1 MDAITYAK
9 NSKINV
15 KYIPSSNVT
24 NAYPI
29 HQLLKISRE
38 KIVDD
43 ISADESPV
51 EILSTYCDADS
62 SRINYTSQF
71 YETPI
76 IEFSDSQE
84 NLVDKI
90 LCLNPKQIGVVNPN
104 IDSLFDYGNQIHYL
118 ICKYSLLNVFED
130 NNDELDARLPVKNNK
145 VKYFNTEN
153 RNYVGYGSLNLNNIL
168 FSSLLFRFNLTGFE
182 LENLSFNPN
191 ISTIYELEKVCSL
204 PYKTDYTKNFPSSVS
219 GSYYILSGST
229 GDFVIVN
236 TENINGFT
244 MVESPFNISPYVS
257 IFNENIIVDR
267 TNPLWDSSFKLTI
280 QKDIHY
286 SNAGNDITYLNPTT
300 NLSSLDDL
308 LKNIYSWKS
317 CLIVLEKENT
327 LWNTSN
333 TTKPRHSYEF
343 LLLVGLKTR
352 DYKLTEK
359 IESMFYITAGD
370 NYINSDKFSKKDIFF
385 IKSSLKKMLSTYKPD
400 KVHFFDLSSSDYGN
414 ICQNGL
420 LFGMQSKLQ
429 DYIIDMIN
437 KKDNQFVKTSSKI
450 ENLYEL
456 FEQL

>member
-9 NSKINV
+9 KNKINV
-15 KYIPSSNVT
+15 KYIPPSNAT
-24 NAYPI
+24 SAYPI

-38 KIVDD
+38 KTFDD
-43 ISADESPV
+43 ISADEFPFDVISN
-51 EILSTYCDADS
+51 YCNADS
-62 SRINYTSQF
+62 SRINYVSQF
-71 YETPI
+71 YENPI

-90 LCLNPKQIGVVNPN
+90 LCLNPKQIGIVNPN
-104 IDSLFDYGNQIHYL
+104 IDILFDYGNQLHYL
-118 ICKYSLLNVFED
+118 VSKYSLLNVFED
-130 NNDELDARLPVKNNK
+130 NNDELEARLPMKNNR
-145 VKYFNTEN
+145 VKYFNPDN
-153 RNYVGYGSLNLNNIL
+153 RKYIGYGNLNLNNIL
-168 FSSLLFRFNLTGFE
+168 FSSLLFRFRLTGFE

-191 ISTIYELEKVCSL
+191 LSSLYDLENVLSI

-219 GSYYILSGST
+219 GSYYQLSGSN
-229 GDFVIVN
+229 GDFVIIN

-244 MVESPFNISPYVS
+244 IVESPFNISPYTS

-267 TNPLWDSSFKLTI
+267 TNPLWDSAFKLTI

-286 SNAGNDITYLNPTT
+286 SSAGNDITYLNT
-300 NLSSLDDL
+300 NTDLSSLDDL

-333 TTKPRHSYEF
+333 TTKPRHTYEF

-352 DYKLTEK
+352 GYKLTEK

-385 IKSSLKKMLSTYKPD
+385 IKSSLKRMLNVYKPD

-414 ICQNGL
+414 ICKNGL
-420 LFGMQSKLQ
+420 LFGMESKLQ